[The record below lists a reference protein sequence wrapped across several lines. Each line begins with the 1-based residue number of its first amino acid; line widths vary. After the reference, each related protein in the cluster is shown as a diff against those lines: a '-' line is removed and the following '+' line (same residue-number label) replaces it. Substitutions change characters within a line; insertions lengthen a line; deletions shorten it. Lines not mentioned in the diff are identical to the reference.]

1 MSVAEIQETKT
12 NLIEWINQLSDSTM
26 LFALNSIRLS
36 NSEDDWWGNLSDAQK
51 QHINEGIEDEENG
64 RLMSSEEFWKRLK
77 NE

>member
-12 NLIEWINQLSDSTM
+12 SLIKWINQLSDSTM

-36 NSEDDWWGNLSDAQK
+36 NSEGDWWENLSDEQR
-51 QHINEGIEDEENG
+51 QHIVEGIEDEENG

-77 NE
+77 NG